1 MGINICYI
9 VILLMIIDF
18 ISLLIIARR
27 PYTKKRVMLEDLCM
41 NIMKILFMVLLPLS
55 LLIYI
60 VTV

>member
-1 MGINICYI
+1 MGINICYL

-18 ISLLIIARR
+18 ISLLIIMRR
-27 PYTKKRVMLEDLCM
+27 PYTKKRIMLEDLCM

-55 LLIYI
+55 ILIYI

>member
-18 ISLLIIARR
+18 ISLLIITRR

-55 LLIYI
+55 ILIYI
-60 VTV
+60 VTI

>member
-1 MGINICYI
+1 MGINICYL
-9 VILLMIIDF
+9 VILLMVIDF
-18 ISLLIIARR
+18 ISLLIITRR

-55 LLIYI
+55 ILIYI

>member
-18 ISLLIIARR
+18 VSLLIITRR

-55 LLIYI
+55 ILIYI
-60 VTV
+60 VTI

>member
-1 MGINICYI
+1 MGINICYF
-9 VILLMIIDF
+9 VLLLMVIDF
-18 ISLLIIARR
+18 ISLLIIMGR
-27 PYTKKRVMLEDLCM
+27 PYTKKRIMLENLCM

>member
-1 MGINICYI
+1 MGINICYL
-9 VILLMIIDF
+9 VLLLMVIDF
-18 ISLLIIARR
+18 ISLLIITRR

-55 LLIYI
+55 ILIYI

>member
-1 MGINICYI
+1 MGINICYL
-9 VILLMIIDF
+9 VMLLMIIDF

-55 LLIYI
+55 ILIYI

>member
-9 VILLMIIDF
+9 VILLMVIDF
-18 ISLLIIARR
+18 ISLLIIMGR
-27 PYTKKRVMLEDLCM
+27 PYTKKRIMLEDLCM

-55 LLIYI
+55 ILIYI

>member
-18 ISLLIIARR
+18 ISLLIITRR

-55 LLIYI
+55 ILIYI

>member
-1 MGINICYI
+1 MGINICYF
-9 VILLMIIDF
+9 VVLLMVIDF

-41 NIMKILFMVLLPLS
+41 NIMNILFMILLPLS
-55 LLIYI
+55 ILIYI

>member
-1 MGINICYI
+1 MGINICYL

-55 LLIYI
+55 ILIYI

>member
-1 MGINICYI
+1 MGINICYL
-9 VILLMIIDF
+9 VVLLMIIDF

>member
-1 MGINICYI
+1 MGINICYL
-9 VILLMIIDF
+9 VILLMVIDF
-18 ISLLIIARR
+18 ISLLIIVRR

-55 LLIYI
+55 ILIYI

>member
-1 MGINICYI
+1 MGINICYL
-9 VILLMIIDF
+9 VVLLMVIDF

>member
-1 MGINICYI
+1 MGINICYL
-9 VILLMIIDF
+9 VLLLMVIDF
-18 ISLLIIARR
+18 ISLLIIMGR
-27 PYTKKRVMLEDLCM
+27 PYTKKRIMLEDLCM

>member
-1 MGINICYI
+1 MGINICYL
-9 VILLMIIDF
+9 VTLLMVIDF
-18 ISLLIIARR
+18 ISLLIITRR

-55 LLIYI
+55 ILIYI

>member
-1 MGINICYI
+1 MGINICYL
-9 VILLMIIDF
+9 VILLMVIDF

-55 LLIYI
+55 ILIYI

>member
-9 VILLMIIDF
+9 VILLMVIDF
-18 ISLLIIARR
+18 ISLLIITRR

-55 LLIYI
+55 ILIYI

>member
-1 MGINICYI
+1 MGINICYL
-9 VILLMIIDF
+9 VLLLMVIDF

>member
-9 VILLMIIDF
+9 VILLMVIDF
-18 ISLLIIARR
+18 ISLLIIVRR

-55 LLIYI
+55 ILIYI

>member
-1 MGINICYI
+1 MGINICYL
-9 VILLMIIDF
+9 VLLLMVIDF
-18 ISLLIIARR
+18 ISLLIIVRR

-55 LLIYI
+55 ILIYI